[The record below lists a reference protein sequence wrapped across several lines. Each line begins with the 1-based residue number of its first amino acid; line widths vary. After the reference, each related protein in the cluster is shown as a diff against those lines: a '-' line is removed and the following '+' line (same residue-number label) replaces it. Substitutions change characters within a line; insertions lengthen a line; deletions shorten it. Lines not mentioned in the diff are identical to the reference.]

1 MFPSSET
8 TPAGTLFKVF
18 IKGDDGQWR
27 VASFHLSR
35 REAERTANLIKV
47 RDGLVARVML

>member
-8 TPAGTLFKVF
+8 TPTGALFKVF

-27 VASFHLSR
+27 IASFHVSR
-35 REAERTANLIKV
+35 REAERTANLIVV
-47 RDGLVARVML
+47 RDGFVARVML